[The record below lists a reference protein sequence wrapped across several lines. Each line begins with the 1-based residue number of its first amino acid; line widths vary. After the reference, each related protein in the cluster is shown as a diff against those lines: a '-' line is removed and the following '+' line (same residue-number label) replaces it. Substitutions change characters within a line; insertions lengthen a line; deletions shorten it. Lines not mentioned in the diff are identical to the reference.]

1 MARVVRIVINDKAF
15 IDFTPEDPATF
26 NLAAFH
32 ALIRGNGVFIMGDTV
47 AIPYNQIEMVL
58 WIDPE
63 ANAPLGSVQGMS
75 RQ

>member
-32 ALIRGNGVFIMGDTV
+32 ALIRGNGGFIMGDTV
-47 AIPYNQIEMVL
+47 AIP
-58 WIDPE
+58 
-63 ANAPLGSVQGMS
+63 
-75 RQ
+75 